1 MSQTTSKQNSSETTH
16 RGAEGGADA
25 AAAHLM
31 PPVAPYLCVS
41 DAAAAIAFYERA
53 FGARTLSLHR
63 SQDGKKITHAS
74 LDIGGGIVMLSDD
87 FPEHSGKSH
96 APQAFGGSPVTVHL
110 CVPDVDATWATAVA
124 AGATVVMPLADQ
136 YWGDRYGQLRD
147 PSGHSWSLSTPTKTG

>member
-1 MSQTTSKQNSSETTH
+1 MSQTPSKQNSSE
-16 RGAEGGADA
+16 AVDADAAA

-53 FGARTLSLHR
+53 FGAKTLSLHHAK
-63 SQDGKKITHAS
+63 DGKKITHAS
-74 LDIGGGIVMLSDD
+74 LDINGGIVMLSDD
-87 FPEHSGKSH
+87 FPEYSGTSR
-96 APQAFGGSPVTVHL
+96 APQAFGGSPVTIHL
-110 CVPDVDATWATAVA
+110 CLPDVDATWKAAVD

-147 PSGHSWSLSTPTKTG
+147 PSGHSWSLSTPTKNG